1 MSKIQD
7 GVYAYIGGTV
17 VEARHGKTG
26 MYLWVDVQRDGAKYP
41 DRITVWGL
49 TGNISFNKG
58 DRIKAKGW
66 LSWQR
71 NESAEGKIYLNV
83 SMNKPEIVE
92 HETSYALAQQERVT
106 AEQVAADILG
116 ATPIDD
122 SAPF

>member
-17 VEARHGKTG
+17 AEARHGKTG
-26 MYLWVDVQRDGAKYP
+26 MYLLVDVHREGAKYP
-41 DRITVWGL
+41 DRVTIWGI
-49 TGNISFNKG
+49 TGNVSFNKG
-58 DRIKAKGW
+58 HRIKAKGW

-71 NESAEGKIYLNV
+71 RETPEGKVYLNV

-92 HETSYALAQQERVT
+92 HETSYALAQERVT

-116 ATPIDD
+116 ATPLDD
-122 SAPF
+122 EAPF